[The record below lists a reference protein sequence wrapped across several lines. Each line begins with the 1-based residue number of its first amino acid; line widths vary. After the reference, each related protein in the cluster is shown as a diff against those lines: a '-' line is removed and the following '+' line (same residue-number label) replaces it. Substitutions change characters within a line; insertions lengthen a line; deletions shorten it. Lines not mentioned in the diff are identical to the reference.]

1 LRALLAVLS
10 FAIGCSGPRSD
21 APVAAPSATPRPR
34 LVVLIVV
41 DQLPAWSFERDRPL
55 FTHGFARLLRDGAIV
70 RAAEI
75 PYAHPFTAPGHA
87 SIATGAPPS
96 VHGVIGNR
104 WYRRAERR
112 AVDAEYDA
120 DAPVW
125 VVGPSHG
132 GELSRDAGASGRAL
146 LVDGL
151 ADQLRATIPGARS
164 VAIGLKP
171 RGAAF
176 VAGKRPD
183 VAVWYE
189 AAAGGMTTSR
199 AYAAGAPV
207 WLTQLARDKP
217 ASRFFAVEWAPRD
230 AAMLA
235 RVTGIADASPG
246 EGEVHGLDT
255 AFPHA
260 LAGSD
265 APARAFLHTPYGDEV
280 VLDAAVAALSTFELG
295 ADDRPDLLALSFNAR
310 DYAGHLWGPDSWEAL
325 DLTLRLDERLGS
337 FFALLDQRVGR
348 GAWAVVV
355 TSDHGATRVVER
367 SPTTGARRIRS
378 AEIVETAERALAAQL
393 GDGPWVESV
402 LASNIYLAPA
412 FAQRPAAAR
421 TAALD
426 AAARALAQLPGVAA
440 AGRVDQIAGDC
451 RKHGGLERALC
462 LSMFAAE
469 SGELYVVPARG
480 SLISDYKSGTHHDA
494 PFDDNRRV
502 PILVMAPGLAPRTGD
517 GTLLQVAPTVAALL
531 GIPPPSAA
539 TAAPLFGL
547 AR

>member
-1 LRALLAVLS
+1 MRALLAVLS
-10 FAIGCSGPRSD
+10 FALGCS
-21 APVAAPSATPRPR
+21 APAPSTRTARAADAKPR

-41 DQLPAWSFERDRPL
+41 DQLPSWSFERDRPL
-55 FTHGFARLLRDGAIV
+55 FSHGFARLLRDGAV
-70 RAAEI
+70 VPTAEI

-112 AVDAEYDA
+112 ARDAEHDA
-120 DAPVW
+120 AAPLW
-125 VVGPSHG
+125 VIGPSQG
-132 GELSRDAGASGRAL
+132 GELDADAGASGRAL
-146 LVDGL
+146 RVEGI
-151 ADQLRATIPGARS
+151 ADRLRAAVPGARA

-176 VAGKRPD
+176 LAGRQPD

-199 AYAAGAPV
+199 AYAAERPA
-207 WLTQLARDKP
+207 WLADLARDRP

-230 AAMLA
+230 PAMLA
-235 RVTGIADASPG
+235 RVTGIADGAPG
-246 EGEVHGLDT
+246 EGAVHGLD
-255 AFPHA
+255 AEFPHS

-280 VLDAAVAALSTFELG
+280 VFDAAIAALSAFELG

-337 FFALLDQRVGR
+337 FFELLDDKVGR
-348 GAWAVVV
+348 GAWAAVV

-367 SPTTGARRIRS
+367 SQSSGARRIRS
-378 AEIVETAERALAAQL
+378 SEITDAAERALAAEL
-393 GDGPWVESV
+393 GGGPWVTSV
-402 LASNIYLAPA
+402 LASNVYLTPA
-412 FAQRPAAAR
+412 FAEQPAAAR

-426 AAARALAQLPGVAA
+426 AASRALSTLPGIAA
-440 AGRVDQIAGDC
+440 AGRVDQVSGDC
-451 RKHGGLERALC
+451 PARDGLERALC
-462 LSMFAAE
+462 LSMFADA
-469 SGELYVVPARG
+469 SGELYVVPAQG
-480 SLISDYKSGTHHDA
+480 SLISDYRSGTHHDA

-502 PILVMAPGLAPRTGD
+502 PILVMAPGLAPRNAD

-531 GIPPPSAA
+531 GIAPPSAA
-539 TAAPLFGL
+539 TAPPLFDL
-547 AR
+547 